1 MATEA
6 DPILESWYRHVDK
19 GQRFQIIAVDEEE
32 GLIEVQHFDGGLEEL
47 EITDW
52 YQMELEPIE
61 EPENW
66 SGAVDIEEIDDY
78 GTSVTDTSA
87 DDWKSPSEE
96 IPSERKPALSS
107 ISEDEEDDWDE
118 GAPQE
123 EPWDSQ

>member
-6 DPILESWYRHVDK
+6 DPILENWYRHVDK

>member
-32 GLIEVQHFDGGLEEL
+32 GLIEVQHFDGNLEEL
-47 EITDW
+47 EFTDW

-78 GTSVTDTSA
+78 GTSVTDTSV
-87 DDWKSPSEE
+87 DDWKSSSEE
-96 IPSERKPALSS
+96 IPSEKKPALSS
-107 ISEDEEDDWDE
+107 ILSKFKR
-118 GAPQE
+118 ACRVAR
-123 EPWDSQ
+123 

>member
-32 GLIEVQHFDGGLEEL
+32 GLIEVQHFDGNLEEL
-47 EITDW
+47 EFTDW

-78 GTSVTDTSA
+78 GTSVTDTSV
-87 DDWKSPSEE
+87 DDWKSSSEE
-96 IPSERKPALSS
+96 IPSEKKPALSS